1 MPKPKKQGRLGNN
14 VNTVVLMNDKCISHR
29 VSPIT
34 VSIWNRCDG
43 RTETADIVTDTLTTM
58 NISKEKK
65 EDIGYLIKE
74 IITKLADF
82 ELVRFT

>member
-1 MPKPKKQGRLGNN
+1 
-14 VNTVVLMNDKCISHR
+14 
-29 VSPIT
+29 
-34 VSIWNRCDG
+34 
-43 RTETADIVTDTLTTM
+43 M